1 MSKSISR
8 SIPGVLSPEQNAII
22 RRAKQVVTVYE
33 DMAEL
38 IRLGAYRKGSD
49 KAVDES
55 LILYPQIEEFL
66 RQDKD
71 DNTPIADAFKRLA
84 QILGMPYG

>member
-1 MSKSISR
+1 M
-8 SIPGVLSPEQNAII
+8 PGVLTPEQNAII
-22 RRAKQVVTVYE
+22 RRAKQVITVYE

-49 KAVDES
+49 KAVDKS
-55 LILYPQIEEFL
+55 LILYPQLEEFL

-71 DNTPIADAFKRLA
+71 NSTSMKIPLPVLRRF
-84 QILGMPYG
+84 